1 MEEIMEEQES
11 QRTPEQSFLGQMPT
25 IVDFN
30 SPFYGGF
37 LDNASSLG
45 DVRNKTFE
53 VFQGLSV
60 TLRLLLPIENLE
72 VLKVVDRLPGDYSK
86 GITLKLETLAR
97 AIQQVNGNLLR
108 FPDTDILDW
117 QKFRNTKERPTEIDQ
132 QLHILSYNF
141 KQFIVDEIFKKYE
154 VLVKEQQDALEAL
167 KKNSNLVQS

>member
-1 MEEIMEEQES
+1 
-11 QRTPEQSFLGQMPT
+11 
-25 IVDFN
+25 
-30 SPFYGGF
+30 
-37 LDNASSLG
+37 
-45 DVRNKTFE
+45 
-53 VFQGLSV
+53 
-60 TLRLLLPIENLE
+60 
-72 VLKVVDRLPGDYSK
+72 
-86 GITLKLETLAR
+86 
-97 AIQQVNGNLLR
+97 LR